1 VRTPRKREGGGRRG
15 KREISE
21 ISQTLESWNAWE
33 VRAMRLQV
41 CRMVYEDAE
50 GIGPEDVVS
59 LKEATTLLGLKA
71 WSVGQLV
78 DDGELTL
85 LVDADAPKG
94 WAWRFLLLRSE
105 VEALI
110 AARGERSPGGS
121 RRRTGRRRSRP

>member
-1 VRTPRKREGGGRRG
+1 
-15 KREISE
+15 
-21 ISQTLESWNAWE
+21 
-33 VRAMRLQV
+33 MRLQI

-110 AARGERSPGGS
+110 AARGERSPGGG